1 MKLHQLSLAIA
12 ALSLTTWAQTASA
25 AIAEPVQGLPLEDGG
40 LFALAAACL
49 AVGIRIVRSKRNR

>member
-1 MKLHQLSLAIA
+1 MKLHHLSLGIVAY
-12 ALSLTTWAQTASA
+12 SLTTWAQA
-25 AIAEPVQGLPLEDGG
+25 AIAAPEQGLPLEDGG

>member
-1 MKLHQLSLAIA
+1 MKLHHLSLGILAY
-12 ALSLTTWAQTASA
+12 SLTTWAQA
-25 AIAEPVQGLPLEDGG
+25 AIAVVAPEQGLPLEDGG